1 MRKTATKTEGM
12 SEATQGVFDA
22 MGDWPMIESQL
33 PVRWREL
40 AHEQGL
46 ITRNPPPQLHAKIT
60 DMRQILPLVLFY
72 VATNS
77 SLRVTTVMAAAAE
90 IVDISAVSLHLWMR
104 KLGGY
109 LETLLGEMASAKE
122 VFAPQRW
129 AGYDIRAVD
138 ATTIT
143 RPGACGTTARVLYAL
158 QLTNLRPEQVQ
169 ATDEHGGETFRRFDI
184 KRGQLWIGDRAYS
197 NPPGIAK
204 VLRAGADVLVRHNR
218 GTLPLYD
225 ARGEPIDVLKQ
236 IERVKKV
243 GRPKQWSV

>member
-1 MRKTATKTEGM
+1 
-12 SEATQGVFDA
+12 V
-22 MGDWPMIESQL
+22 
-33 PVRWREL
+33 
-40 AHEQGL
+40 
-46 ITRNPPPQLHAKIT
+46 
-60 DMRQILPLVLFY
+60 
-72 VATNS
+72 
-77 SLRVTTVMAAAAE
+77 
-90 IVDISAVSLHLWMR
+90 
-104 KLGGY
+104 
-109 LETLLGEMASAKE
+109 
-122 VFAPQRW
+122 